1 MRIRSLANAILSWR
15 RRRVAALIV
24 PEFGARIVL
33 REGDKVVRRR
43 PDGEIEVETIGPGG
57 ERSEQ

>member
-1 MRIRSLANAILSWR
+1 MRFKRLAYAVLVWR
-15 RRRVAALIV
+15 RRRRAAAAIT

-43 PDGEIEVETIGPGG
+43 ADGEIEVTTIGPGG
-57 ERSEQ
+57 ERSA